1 MKLTRK
7 RKTLI
12 KKEGIKKMN
21 NILLNIIEF
30 ICAAIVV
37 AFFGM
42 IAANTVYIGLA
53 AICWLNVAVGVY
65 NMFDSAKNIIVRK

>member
-1 MKLTRK
+1 
-7 RKTLI
+7 
-12 KKEGIKKMN
+12 MN

-42 IAANTVYIGLA
+42 IATNTVYIMLA
-53 AICWLNVAVGVY
+53 AICWLNVAVGAY
-65 NMFDSAKNIIVRK
+65 NMYDSVKSIIVKK

>member
-1 MKLTRK
+1 
-7 RKTLI
+7 
-12 KKEGIKKMN
+12 MN

-53 AICWLNVAVGVY
+53 VICWLNVAIGAY
-65 NMFDSAKNIIVRK
+65 NMYDSAKSIIIKK

>member
-1 MKLTRK
+1 
-7 RKTLI
+7 
-12 KKEGIKKMN
+12 MN

-30 ICAAIVV
+30 ICAAVVV

-53 AICWLNVAVGVY
+53 AICWLNVAVGAY
-65 NMFDSAKNIIVRK
+65 NMYDSAKNIIVRK

>member
-1 MKLTRK
+1 
-7 RKTLI
+7 
-12 KKEGIKKMN
+12 MN

-42 IAANTVYIGLA
+42 IATNTVYIMLA
-53 AICWLNVAVGVY
+53 AICWLNVAVGAY
-65 NMFDSAKNIIVRK
+65 NMYNSAKNIIVKK

>member
-1 MKLTRK
+1 MK
-7 RKTLI
+7 
-12 KKEGIKKMN
+12 
-21 NILLNIIEF
+21 NILLNVIGF

-53 AICWLNVAVGVY
+53 AICWLNVAIGAY

>member
-1 MKLTRK
+1 
-7 RKTLI
+7 
-12 KKEGIKKMN
+12 MN

-53 AICWLNVAVGVY
+53 AICWLNVAIGAY
-65 NMFDSAKNIIVRK
+65 NMYDSAKSIIVKK

>member
-1 MKLTRK
+1 
-7 RKTLI
+7 
-12 KKEGIKKMN
+12 MN

-53 AICWLNVAVGVY
+53 AICWLNVAVGAY
-65 NMFDSAKNIIVRK
+65 NMYDSAKSIIVKR

>member
-1 MKLTRK
+1 
-7 RKTLI
+7 
-12 KKEGIKKMN
+12 MN

-42 IAANTVYIGLA
+42 IATNTVYIMLA
-53 AICWLNVAVGVY
+53 AICWLNVAVGAY
-65 NMFDSAKNIIVRK
+65 NMYDSAKNIIVKK

>member
-1 MKLTRK
+1 
-7 RKTLI
+7 
-12 KKEGIKKMN
+12 MN

-65 NMFDSAKNIIVRK
+65 NMVESVKNVIKK

>member
-1 MKLTRK
+1 MK
-7 RKTLI
+7 
-12 KKEGIKKMN
+12 

-30 ICAAIVV
+30 ICAAVV
-37 AFFGM
+37 VTFFGM

-65 NMFDSAKNIIVRK
+65 NMYDSAKNIIVKK

>member
-1 MKLTRK
+1 
-7 RKTLI
+7 
-12 KKEGIKKMN
+12 MN

-42 IAANTVYIGLA
+42 IATNTVYIGLA
-53 AICWLNVAVGVY
+53 AICWLNVAVGAY
-65 NMFDSAKNIIVRK
+65 NMYDSAKNIIVKK

>member
-1 MKLTRK
+1 
-7 RKTLI
+7 
-12 KKEGIKKMN
+12 MN

-53 AICWLNVAVGVY
+53 VICWLNVAIGAY
-65 NMFDSAKNIIVRK
+65 NMYDSAKSIIVKK

>member
-1 MKLTRK
+1 
-7 RKTLI
+7 
-12 KKEGIKKMN
+12 MN

-53 AICWLNVAVGVY
+53 AICWLNVAVGAY
-65 NMFDSAKNIIVRK
+65 SMYDSAKSIIVRK

>member
-1 MKLTRK
+1 
-7 RKTLI
+7 
-12 KKEGIKKMN
+12 MN

-42 IAANTVYIGLA
+42 IATNTVYIMLA
-53 AICWLNVAVGVY
+53 AICWLNVAIGAY
-65 NMFDSAKNIIVRK
+65 NMFDSAKNIIVKK

>member
-1 MKLTRK
+1 
-7 RKTLI
+7 
-12 KKEGIKKMN
+12 MN

-53 AICWLNVAVGVY
+53 VICWLNVAIGAY
-65 NMFDSAKNIIVRK
+65 NMYDSAKNIIVKK